1 MHLSSEQSAA
11 LLNLARRCI
20 REALRGT
27 SEDVDRHRRE
37 PHVYAPADA
46 GLHQPA
52 GCFVS
57 LHHLASHRLRGCVG
71 RLEAQDPVYVAV
83 ARTAVGVLSDPR
95 FHDHRVTFNELPTLS
110 IEISVLSP
118 LRDAAH
124 VLDFDPVH
132 DGIVLT
138 CGPHGGC
145 FLPQVARETGWTRE
159 QLLDRLCVEKMGL
172 RAGAWREDD
181 VKLETFTTL
190 ILGPEAF
197 GQDPVPAT
205 VR

>member
-1 MHLSSEQSAA
+1 MHLSTEQSAA
-11 LLNLARRCI
+11 LLNLARRSI
-20 REALRGT
+20 REALRATGDAD
-27 SEDVDRHRRE
+27 ERHRHE
-37 PHVYAPADA
+37 PHVDPPADTA
-46 GLHQPA
+46 LHQPA

-71 RLEAQDPVYVAV
+71 RLEARDPVYVAV

-95 FHDHRVTFNELPTLS
+95 FHEHRVTFNELPTLS

-118 LRDAAH
+118 LRDATH
-124 VLDFDPVH
+124 VLDFDPTH

-138 CGPHGGC
+138 CGQHGGC

-172 RAGAWREDD
+172 RAGAWRDGD

-197 GQDPVPAT
+197 GEDAVEA
-205 VR
+205 V

>member
-1 MHLSSEQSAA
+1 MHLSGEQSAA
-11 LLNLARRCI
+11 LLNIARRCI
-20 REALRGT
+20 RDALRPT
-27 SEDVDRHRRE
+27 SNDTHSHRHE
-37 PHVYAPADA
+37 PHVEAPADA
-46 GLHQPA
+46 ALHQLA

-71 RLEAQDPVYVAV
+71 RLEARDPVYLAV
-83 ARTAVGVLSDPR
+83 ARTAVGVLNDPR
-95 FHDHRVTFNELPTLS
+95 FHDHRVAFDELPTLS

-124 VLDFDPVH
+124 VLDFDPQH

-138 CGPHGGC
+138 CGRHGGC

-172 RAGAWREDD
+172 RAGAWRDED

-197 GQDPVPAT
+197 GQGVME
-205 VR
+205 VI